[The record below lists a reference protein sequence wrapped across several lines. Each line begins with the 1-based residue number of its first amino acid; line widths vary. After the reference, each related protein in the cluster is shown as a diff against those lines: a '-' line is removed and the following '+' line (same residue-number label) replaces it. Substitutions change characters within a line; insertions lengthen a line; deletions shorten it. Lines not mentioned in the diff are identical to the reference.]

1 MNVTLLK
8 ALVLS
13 VPAILLFAHSL
24 VLFQRR
30 TLWSAIQLL
39 GSASLVI
46 VVLTH
51 ICEAVRLLPWM
62 HWGAERSAGH
72 YLDLSSAILGVT
84 LFPAAYLIR
93 VFTKRSI

>member
-1 MNVTLLK
+1 MNVRLLK

-13 VPAILLFAHSL
+13 LPAILLFAYSL
-24 VLFQRR
+24 VLFRRR
-30 TLWSAIQLL
+30 TPWSTTQLV

-51 ICEAVRLLPWM
+51 ICEALRLFPWM

-72 YLDLSSAILGVT
+72 YLDLSSAILGLT